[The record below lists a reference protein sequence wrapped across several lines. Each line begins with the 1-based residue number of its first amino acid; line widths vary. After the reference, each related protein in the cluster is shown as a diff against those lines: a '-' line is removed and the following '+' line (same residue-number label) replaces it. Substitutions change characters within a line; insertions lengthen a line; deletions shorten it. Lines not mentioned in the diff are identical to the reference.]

1 MPLLKH
7 DCRWRE
13 RMKLNQIRKLKKGV
27 WCPVH
32 ILTMETSH
40 KKFSSFTKVF
50 KSAPLFSKQENC
62 KCASS
67 TASISRLYP
76 CLWVFPN
83 NHMVSK
89 YCQLVISSSA
99 HVIFVFE
106 QCPKLSMTSMGNGQ
120 WATGCDLAHW
130 KTLLK
135 LLTSQSSDLD
145 ISIPFHPGLNV
156 QNQWMKMNE
165 RGWKWMKMD
174 ESRWKWVNVDEIG
187 WKWLKVDENICG
199 ATCISGAICFFQL
212 EANP

>member
-106 QCPKLSMTSMGNGQ
+106 QCPKL
-120 WATGCDLAHW
+120 
-130 KTLLK
+130 
-135 LLTSQSSDLD
+135 
-145 ISIPFHPGLNV
+145 
-156 QNQWMKMNE
+156 WMKPMGDGHFYTIPSRFE
-165 RGWKWMKMD
+165 CSKPVDESEWKWMKMD
-174 ESRWKWVNVDEIG
+174 ESRWKYPLCYMHLWCSLPHPTRWYIP
-187 WKWLKVDENICG
+187 LK
-199 ATCISGAICFFQL
+199 L
-212 EANP
+212 EAVLHPSKNCLNHHFRYL

>member
-62 KCASS
+62 KCPSS

-83 NHMVSK
+83 NLMVSK
-89 YCQLVISSSA
+89 YCQLVISSSCYLCLWAMSNVVNDVNGCGA
-99 HVIFVFE
+99 HTK
-106 QCPKLSMTSMGNGQ
+106 P
-120 WATGCDLAHW
+120 
-130 KTLLK
+130 LLK
-135 LLTSQSSDLD
+135 LLTSQSSALGRLAFRDFYTRFAFRYFYTRLAFRYFYT
-145 ISIPFHPGLNV
+145 IPSRF
-156 QNQWMKMNE
+156 E
-165 RGWKWMKMD
+165 RWKPVDESEWKWMKMD
-174 ESRWKWVNVDEIG
+174 ENG
-187 WKWLKVDENICG
+187 WK
-199 ATCISGAICFFQL
+199 
-212 EANP
+212 

>member
-62 KCASS
+62 KCPSS

-76 CLWVFPN
+76 CLWVLPN

-106 QCPKLSMTSMGNGQ
+106 QCPKLSMTSMGDGQ

-135 LLTSQSSDLD
+135 LLTSQSSALGRLAFRYFYT
-145 ISIPFHPGLNV
+145 IPSRFERSKPV
-156 QNQWMKMNE
+156 DENE
-165 RGWKWMKMD
+165 WKRMKMD
-174 ESRWKWVNVDEIG
+174 ESRWKYPLCYMHLWTFLVRKSEI
-187 WKWLKVDENICG
+187 K
-199 ATCISGAICFFQL
+199 CFFI
-212 EANP
+212 NFS

>member
-62 KCASS
+62 KCPSS

-83 NHMVSK
+83 NLMVSK
-89 YCQLVISSSA
+89 YCQLVISSSCYLCLWA
-99 HVIFVFE
+99 MSKVVNDVNGRWAIGNRVWSRPLKDIAQIINIAE
-106 QCPKLSMTSMGNGQ
+106 QCSWQTCIQIFLYHSIQVWTFKTS
-120 WATGCDLAHW
+120 
-130 KTLLK
+130 
-135 LLTSQSSDLD
+135 
-145 ISIPFHPGLNV
+145 
-156 QNQWMKMNE
+156 
-165 RGWKWMKMD
+165 GWKWMKED
-174 ESRWKWVNVDEIG
+174 ENG
-187 WKWLKVDENICG
+187 WK
-199 ATCISGAICFFQL
+199 
-212 EANP
+212 